1 MTTLTHTSEIVDSF
15 GSIAKAHRM
24 AIEACRALK
33 LAAPRYRTIQ
43 VLWHKGTPSA
53 AVMQALRDDAP

>member
-1 MTTLTHTSEIVDSF
+1 
-15 GSIAKAHRM
+15 M

-53 AVMQALRDDAP
+53 AVMKVLRDDAA